1 MRRSSP
7 SSSRTW
13 RTFLEAHLREIVA
26 IDFFVVPTLTFRLLF
41 AFIVLRHDRR
51 QLVHVNVTD
60 HPIAA
65 WTAQQ
70 IVDTFPND
78 TGPRYLLRDRDTIYG
93 DDFRCRIARMGIH
106 EVLIAPH
113 APWQNPFAE
122 RVIGS
127 IRRECLDHFL
137 VLNEKH
143 LRRLLRAYLVYYN
156 TTRPHQALGNN
167 SPLPRQV
174 QPPARGSIIAL
185 PEVGGVH
192 HRYQRAA

>member
-1 MRRSSP
+1 MRRPRPSP
-7 SSSRTW
+7 SRTW
-13 RTFLEAHLREIVA
+13 RAFLEAHLREIVA

-60 HPIAA
+60 HPSAA

-93 DDFRCRIARMGIH
+93 DGFRCRIARMGIH

-156 TTRPHQALGNN
+156 TIRPHQALGHN
-167 SPLPRQV
+167 SPLPRDV
-174 QPPARGSIIAL
+174 QPPARGSIIAF